1 MKNNNQEN
9 KFGRRDFFR
18 KTIQKTIP
26 VLATLS
32 LPSVMFGC
40 GGDDAEDDD
49 WQDGTGGSGG
59 QGGGSGSQGG
69 GSGSQGGNSGSSGI
83 SNADGTISGY
93 GYVDLGLSVKWATCN
108 LGCSS
113 PEETGSCMEVIQ
125 YITMDSEQERIGRD
139 LKAKGA
145 GKNVNISGNSTYDRA
160 RNLMGSQWRM
170 PTVAQYRELTSKCNA
185 QAIRLNGQNGIK
197 FTSKVN
203 GKSIFFPIGAFKVKD
218 IETDNFVTKAKE
230 SLYISGTLYNFYFSY
245 SDGLVANFY
254 HLKVNADGATVK
266 DGFQATDLKG
276 YIRAVS
282 TGTGSGTTTGCN
294 GNCTANCANNS
305 TSSGCSGCSSSCSSG
320 CKQNC
325 DYNCAATCKSHCYGQ
340 CSDTCGGSCRY
351 VSSGSSCSGCATSCY
366 NRCYHTCSYACS
378 SNCESSCVHGS
389 K

>member
-1 MKNNNQEN
+1 MKNNNQE
-9 KFGRRDFFR
+9 KRFGRRDFFR
-18 KTIQKTIP
+18 KTAQKAIP
-26 VLATLS
+26 VLAALS
-32 LPSVMFGC
+32 LPPVMFGC
-40 GGDDAEDDD
+40 GDDDGDDDD
-49 WQDGTGGSGG
+49 WLNGT
-59 QGGGSGSQGG
+59 GGSGSQGG
-69 GSGSQGGNSGSSGI
+69 SGGQGSSGGQGGSGSSSAL
-83 SNADGTISGY
+83 SPADGTINGY

-230 SLYISGTLYNFYFSY
+230 SHYVSGTLFNFYIDSY
-245 SDGLVANFY
+245 FGLVANFY
-254 HLKVNADGATVK
+254 YLKVNADGASVK
-266 DGFQATDLKG
+266 DGGFQATDEKG

-340 CSDTCGGSCRY
+340 CNDTCGGSCRY
-351 VSSGSSCSGCATSCY
+351 ISSGSSCSGCATSCY
-366 NRCYHTCSYACS
+366 NRCYHACKYACS